1 MSQKMGKKIFEIW
14 GIFYGSDAWR
24 GGGGSMVGM
33 PLPPPSVILSLFFC
47 AGTLCNA
54 FYDAYST
61 QYQATKPK
69 RSKGPK
75 TLSKEA

>member
-1 MSQKMGKKIFEIW
+1 MGVMHGE
-14 GIFYGSDAWR
+14 GEGVDGRDAP
-24 GGGGSMVGM
+24 S
-33 PLPPPSVILSLFFC
+33 PPPSVILSLFFC

-61 QYQATKPK
+61 QCQATKPK